1 MRAQDIKPF
10 LSVATPTPAEVPC
23 LVNAPAIYFF
33 FFFFPSIGAE
43 DLNPSLQFKSS
54 HPFICSARANVRA
67 FLMQAQTLDSTVQE
81 GKGSFCSEHPVS
93 ETSALPFQPHQT
105 SAAAS
110 GQNPRPVASKPP
122 PGLVGA
128 AEPSPALRFA
138 VRCCHLLLQ
147 MKGIFFPLQDGC
159 IQHPQSPLAQR
170 GGVAQLEVLPKSLLQ
185 IPGCG
190 RTGKGPQQTGR
201 AAPPFPAEFPQK
213 MISLA
218 LN

>member
-1 MRAQDIKPF
+1 MLPQLRAQDIKPF

-23 LVNAPAIYFF
+23 LVNAPAIYF

-105 SAAAS
+105 SAAAA

-122 PGLVGA
+122 RGWWVLL
-128 AEPSPALRFA
+128 SPARLCGSLCA
-138 VRCCHLLLQ
+138 AAICC
-147 MKGIFFPLQDGC
+147 C
-159 IQHPQSPLAQR
+159 R
-170 GGVAQLEVLPKSLLQ
+170 
-185 IPGCG
+185 
-190 RTGKGPQQTGR
+190 
-201 AAPPFPAEFPQK
+201 
-213 MISLA
+213 
-218 LN
+218 